1 MDEEL
6 KPAEGTEKTDTVQ
19 EPQYTEIQLKA
30 IDQGWI
36 PKDQFDGD
44 PEEFI
49 DAAEFVRRGELFKK
63 IESQSK
69 ELKAVR
75 KALEALGQ
83 HHSKV
88 KEIEYERALK
98 SLKESRRQA
107 LTDGEVERALALED
121 KIDEVKAE
129 KERMVEEAAAAAQV
143 EESEGIYNPLMQSW
157 VERNQWY
164 EDDDVMRAA
173 ADGLGFKLHKEG
185 HSPEEVLALVEKKIR
200 KEFAHK
206 FTNTNP
212 ARNKPSAVEPSTRQ
226 GTTQKETFKLS
237 PEEEKIM
244 RKIVA
249 VTPNYTEADY
259 IKELKAIKSRL
270 GA

>member
-1 MDEEL
+1 MNEEL
-6 KPAEGTEKTDTVQ
+6 KPVEGETKPEEQVV
-19 EPQYTEIQLKA
+19 EPQYSEVQLKA

-98 SLKESRRQA
+98 SLKESRKQA

-129 KERMVEEAAAAAQV
+129 KDRMVEEAAAAAQV
-143 EESEGIYNPLMQSW
+143 DDTEDVYNPLMQSW
-157 VERNQWY
+157 VERNTWY
-164 EDDDVMRAA
+164 EDDDVMRAT

-206 FTNTNP
+206 FTNP

-226 GTTQKETFKLS
+226 GTMTKETFKLS

>member
-1 MDEEL
+1 MTEEV
-6 KPAEGTEKTDTVQ
+6 KTDTPATEQ
-19 EPQYTEIQLKA
+19 TTEATEPQYTEIQLKA

-36 PKDQFDGD
+36 PKEEFDGD
-44 PEEFI
+44 PSEFI
-49 DAAEFVRRGELFKK
+49 DAPEFVRRGELFKK

-98 SLKESRRQA
+98 SLKESRKQA
-107 LTDGEVERALALED
+107 LVDGDTERALLLEE
-121 KIDEVKAE
+121 KIAEVKAE
-129 KERMVEEAAAAAQV
+129 KEQIVEDTAKAAQV
-143 EESEGIYNPLMQSW
+143 EDEDGYTPQFQSW
-157 VERNQWY
+157 VERNTWY
-164 EDDDVMRAA
+164 ETNEVMRGA
-173 ADGLGFKLHKEG
+173 ADTLGRKLHQAG
-185 HSPEEVLALVEKKIR
+185 HSPEEVLVLVEKEIR

-206 FTNTNP
+206 FTNP

-226 GTTQKETFKLS
+226 NNSQKETFKLS
-237 PEEEKIM
+237 AEEEQIM

-249 VTPNYTEADY
+249 VTPGYTEADY

>member
-1 MDEEL
+1 MTEET
-6 KPAEGTEKTDTVQ
+6 KTEVVETKEDTQ
-19 EPQYTEIQLKA
+19 TEQVEFTPIQLKA

-36 PKDQFDGD
+36 PKEEFDGD

-49 DAAEFVRRGELFKK
+49 DAPEFVRRGELFKK

-75 KALEALGQ
+75 KALEAFGQ

-98 SLKESRRQA
+98 SLKESRKQA

-121 KIDEVKAE
+121 KIDEVQAE
-129 KERMVEEAAAAAQV
+129 KAQMVNDAAAAAQV
-143 EESEGIYNPLMQSW
+143 EDTDTYNPLMQSW
-157 VERNQWY
+157 VDRNPWY
-164 EDDDVMRAA
+164 ETDDIMRAA
-173 ADGLGFKLHKEG
+173 ADGVGMKLHKEG
-185 HSPEEVLALVEKKIR
+185 HSPAEVLDLVEKKIR

-206 FTNTNP
+206 FQNP

-226 GTTQKETFKLS
+226 ASSSKDTFKLS
-237 PEEEKIM
+237 AEEEQIM
-244 RKIVA
+244 RKIVS
-249 VTPNYTEADY
+249 VTPGYTEADY

>member
-1 MDEEL
+1 MTEET
-6 KPAEGTEKTDTVQ
+6 KQVEGTEVVEQKLA
-19 EPQYTEIQLKA
+19 EPIYSEVQLKA

-98 SLKESRRQA
+98 SLKDARKQA
-107 LTDGEVERALALED
+107 IVEGDPERALALED

-129 KERMVEEAAAAAQV
+129 KEQMVADTAAAAQV
-143 EESEGIYNPLMQSW
+143 EEAEGYNPLMQSW

-173 ADGLGFKLHKEG
+173 ADGLGFKLHKQG
-185 HSPEEVLALVEKKIR
+185 HSPEEVLDLVEKKIR

-206 FTNTNP
+206 FTNP

-226 GTTQKETFKLS
+226 GTGTKDTFKLS
-237 PEEEKIM
+237 AEEEQIM
-244 RKIVA
+244 RKIVS